1 MTSSSFIPGPLFR
14 GLRNSFTAAL
24 AGACLFLAACGGSAD
39 APPPPEGGPGP
50 VPPTIT
56 QQPADLTVT
65 AGQPAS
71 FTVAASGTAPLAYQ
85 WQRNGAAIAGA
96 TSTTYTIAATVLG
109 DSGAVFRAVVT
120 NVAGSATSNNATL
133 TVVAAAP
140 VLTITQQPAS
150 ISVVAGTAASFTVA
164 ATCSSGTLVIQWQRS
179 QGSGASLTFADIAG
193 ATALTYTLASTV
205 IGDSGAQF
213 RANLSCSGQSA
224 TTSNVATLTVTPP
237 GGVTLSLLPLVGL
250 RDQAEIAFITG
261 IDQDAAGGF
270 TFITGN
276 RIKRLSADLSTITP
290 VAGAN
295 GSGSTDGAAATALFN
310 QPFALTQDSAGIVY
324 VADSGNSTIRR
335 IAIDGTVSTL
345 AGLAGATGT
354 TDGTGSA
361 ARFDSP
367 SGIAIGPDG
376 DLYVAERNSH
386 LIRRVTTA
394 GVVTTYAGSAG
405 SGYLD
410 GAALTAKFNNPFGV
424 AVAANGDVLV
434 GDANNNRIRRIVRNG
449 NVAGPVQTLAGN
461 GTATAA
467 SPDGIG
473 TAAVISSPLGI
484 VVRGNTLTLRDG
496 FGLLRQI
503 DLTTAAVTTLTGSR
517 TLGAGYADGTAT
529 TARIRDS
536 SMGVTG
542 AANGGFMLG
551 DADGLRLVSAAG
563 AVRTIAQTRGIGT
576 TPQGV
581 GVIAQLPFNVGNGR
595 RVDLALDPSG
605 NIIVADVT
613 STTVRRIDPAGVAT
627 FAAGLVGSRSGPID
641 GIGSEAQFF
650 DLWDVI
656 TDSAGVIYVSDGA
669 GSVRRIAANGAV
681 TLFAGSTDFPGGLG
695 YVDGNGAAAR
705 FNFITGLAFGSG
717 GNIFVGDRGNN
728 VIRRIDSA
736 GNVTTYAGVAGQS
749 ARVDGPIATA
759 RFQSPN
765 DVVSGPDGSLYVLD
779 KPDNITGTIRRITP
793 DGASVSTLAGSGGQV
808 RIFTIDAAGTIYYA
822 DDFTTSVLGGLWM
835 LPAGA
840 TTPTRLI
847 QYTNGGV
854 ILGSD
859 PRLTIVDSIVVLGPK
874 RILLAS
880 GGQLLVATLP

>member
-1 MTSSSFIPGPLFR
+1 MISTSL
-14 GLRNSFTAAL
+14 L
-24 AGACLFLAACGGSAD
+24 AGPVFRALHHTVVAACGAAVLVLAGCGGSAD
-39 APPPPEGGPGP
+39 APPPPEGGAQCVAPA
-50 VPPTIT
+50 IT
-56 QQPADLTVT
+56 QQPADTSVT
-65 AGQPAS
+65 AGQNAS
-71 FTVAASGTAPLAYQ
+71 FSVAATGTAPLTYQ
-85 WQRNGAAIAGA
+85 WQRNGVNIAGA
-96 TSTTYTIAATVLG
+96 TTATYAFVTSLA

-120 NVAGSATSNNATL
+120 NCAGSATSSGATL
-133 TVVAAAP
+133 TVTAAAP
-140 VLTITQQPAS
+140 VLTITQQPVS
-150 ISVVAGTAASFTVA
+150 TSVVAGTQATFTVA
-164 ATCSSGTLVIQWQRS
+164 ATCSSGTLGIQWQRGT
-179 QGSGASLTFADIAG
+179 GSEAGLTWTDIAT
-193 ATALTYTLASTV
+193 ATAATYSLATV

-213 RANLSCSGQSA
+213 RAVLNCSGQSV
-224 TTSNVATLTVTPP
+224 TPSNAATLTVTPP
-237 GGVTLSLLPLVGL
+237 GSVTLSLLPLVGL
-250 RDQAEIAFITG
+250 RDQAEIPAITG
-261 IDQDAAGGF
+261 IDQDAGGSF

-276 RIKRLSADLSTITP
+276 RIKRLSADLSTITLI
-290 VAGAN
+290 AGSN
-295 GSGSTDGAAATALFN
+295 GSGSTDGAAATALFS
-310 QPFALTQDSAGIVY
+310 QPFALTQDSVGILY
-324 VADSGNSTIRR
+324 VADSGNNTIRR
-335 IAIDGTVSTL
+335 IAIDGTVNTL
-345 AGLAGATGT
+345 AGLAGSSGT

-361 ARFDSP
+361 ARFNSP

-394 GVVTTYAGSAG
+394 GVVTTYAGSTV
-405 SGYLD
+405 GYLD

-449 NVAGPVQTLAGN
+449 NIAGPVQTLAGD
-461 GTATAA
+461 GTATPA

-473 TAAVISSPLGI
+473 VAAVISSPLGI
-484 VVRGNTLTLRDG
+484 VVRGNALTLRDG

-503 DLTTAAVTTLTGSR
+503 DLTSAAVTTLTGSR
-517 TLGAGYADGTAT
+517 SLGAGYADGTAT
-529 TARIRDS
+529 TARIRDAS
-536 SMGVTG
+536 FGVTG

-551 DADGLRLVSAAG
+551 DDDGLRLVSAVG
-563 AVRTIAQTRGIGT
+563 AVRTIAHGTGAT

-581 GVIAQLPFNVGNGR
+581 GVLAQLPFIVGVGR
-595 RVDLALDPSG
+595 RVDVTVDPSG
-605 NIIVADVT
+605 NIIVADEL

-627 FAAGLVGSRSGPID
+627 FAAGLVGSRDGPID

-650 DLWDVI
+650 GLWDVI
-656 TDSAGVIYVSDGA
+656 TDSAGVIYVSDGV
-669 GSVRRIAANGAV
+669 GSVRRIAANGAT
-681 TLFAGSTDFPGGLG
+681 TLFAGSTVVPGGLG

-736 GNVTTYAGVAGQS
+736 GNVTTYAGVAGQA

-822 DDFTTSVLGGLWM
+822 DDFTTSLLGGLWM

-847 QYTNGGV
+847 QYTNGNV
-854 ILGSD
+854 VLGSN
-859 PRLTIVDSIVVLGPK
+859 PRIGIVDSIAVLGPK

-880 GGQLLVATLP
+880 GSQLLVATLP

>member
-1 MTSSSFIPGPLFR
+1 MISSSL
-14 GLRNSFTAAL
+14 L
-24 AGACLFLAACGGSAD
+24 AGPVFRALHQTVVAACGAAVLVLAGCGGSAD
-39 APPPPEGGPGP
+39 APPPPEGGPP
-50 VPPTIT
+50 QAIAPTIT
-56 QQPADLTVT
+56 QQPTALTVT
-65 AGQPAS
+65 VGQPAS
-71 FTVAASGTAPLAYQ
+71 FTVAATGTAPLAYQ
-85 WQRNGAAIAGA
+85 WQRNGVDIAGA
-96 TSTTYTIAATVLG
+96 TTTTYAIAATVLG
-109 DSGAVFRAVVT
+109 DSGAVFHAVVT

-140 VLTITQQPAS
+140 VLTITQQPANT
-150 ISVVAGTAASFTVA
+150 SVVAGTAASFTVA
-164 ATCSSGTLVIQWQRS
+164 GTCSSGTLVVQWQRS
-179 QGSGASLTFADIAG
+179 QGSGATLTFADIAG
-193 ATALTYTLASTV
+193 ATALTYTLPSTV

-213 RANLSCSGQSA
+213 RANLTCSGQSA
-224 TTSNVATLTVTPP
+224 TTSNAATLTVTPP

-250 RDQAEIAFITG
+250 RDQAEIPAITG
-261 IDQDAAGGF
+261 IDQDAGGSF

-295 GSGSTDGAAATALFN
+295 GSGSADGAAATALFS
-310 QPFALTQDSAGIVY
+310 QPFALTQDSVGILY
-324 VADSGNSTIRR
+324 VADSGNNTIRR

-345 AGLAGATGT
+345 AGLAGSSGT

-361 ARFDSP
+361 ARFNSP

-394 GVVTTYAGSAG
+394 GVVTTYAGSTV
-405 SGYLD
+405 GYLD
-410 GAALTAKFNNPFGV
+410 GTALTAKFNNPFGV

-449 NVAGPVQTLAGN
+449 NVAGPVQTLAGD
-461 GTATAA
+461 GTATPA

-473 TAAVISSPLGI
+473 VAAVISSPLGI
-484 VVRGNTLTLRDG
+484 VVRGNALTLRDG
-496 FGLLRQI
+496 FGLLRQT
-503 DLTTAAVTTLTGSR
+503 DLTSAAVTTLTGSR
-517 TLGAGYADGTAT
+517 SLGAGYADGTAT
-529 TARIRDS
+529 TARIRDAS
-536 SMGVTG
+536 FGVTG

-551 DADGLRLVSAAG
+551 DADGLRLVSAVG
-563 AVRTIAQTRGIGT
+563 AVRTIAHGTGAT
-576 TPQGV
+576 TPLGV
-581 GVIAQLPFNVGNGR
+581 GVLAQLPFIVGVGR
-595 RVDLALDPSG
+595 RVDVTVDPSG
-605 NIIVADVT
+605 NIIVADEL

-627 FAAGLVGSRSGPID
+627 FAAGLVGSRDGPID

-650 DLWDVI
+650 GLWDVI
-656 TDSAGVIYVSDGA
+656 TDSAGVIYVSDGV
-669 GSVRRIAANGAV
+669 GSVRRIAANGAT
-681 TLFAGSTDFPGGLG
+681 TLFAGSTVVPGGLG

-736 GNVTTYAGVAGQS
+736 GNVTTYAGVAGQA

-822 DDFTTSVLGGLWM
+822 DDFTTSLLGGLWM

-847 QYTNGGV
+847 QYTNGNV
-854 ILGSD
+854 VLGSN
-859 PRLTIVDSIVVLGPK
+859 PRIGIVDSIAVLGPK

-880 GGQLLVATLP
+880 GSQLLVATLP

>member
-1 MTSSSFIPGPLFR
+1 MISSASFAGSISR
-14 GLRNSFTAAL
+14 GIRRTL
-24 AGACLFLAACGGSAD
+24 AVTLGAACLVLAACGGSAD

-85 WQRNGAAIAGA
+85 WQRNGVAIAGA
-96 TSTTYTIAATVLG
+96 TTTTYTIAATVLA

-140 VLTITQQPAS
+140 VLTITQQPANTT
-150 ISVVAGTAASFTVA
+150 VVAGTSASFSVA
-164 ATCSSGTLVIQWQRS
+164 ATCSSGTLVVQWQRS
-179 QGSGASLTFADIAG
+179 QGSGANLTFGDVVG
-193 ATALTYTLASTV
+193 ATALSYMFSTV
-205 IGDSGAQF
+205 IGDSGTQF
-213 RANLSCSGQSA
+213 RAMLSCSGQS
-224 TTSNVATLTVTPP
+224 TTASNAATLTVTPP
-237 GGVTLSLLPLVGL
+237 GTVTLSLLPLVGL
-250 RDQAEIAFITG
+250 RDQAEIPAITG
-261 IDQDAAGGF
+261 IDQDASGSF

-276 RIKRLSADLSTITP
+276 RIKRLSADLGTITP
-290 VAGAN
+290 VAGSN
-295 GSGSTDGAAATALFN
+295 GSGSADGAAATATFN
-310 QPFALTQDSAGIVY
+310 QPFALTQDSTGIVY

-335 IAIDGTVSTL
+335 IALDGTVSTL

-367 SGIAIGPDG
+367 SGIALGPDG
-376 DLYVAERNSH
+376 DLYVAERNNH

-394 GVVTTYAGSAG
+394 GVVTTYAGST

-410 GAALTAKFNNPFGV
+410 AAAPLTAKFNNPFGV

-434 GDANNNRIRRIVRNG
+434 GDVGNNRIRRIVRNG

-461 GTATAA
+461 GTATPA

-473 TAAVISSPLGI
+473 AAAVISSPYGI

-503 DLTTAAVTTLTGSR
+503 DLTSAAVTTLTGSR
-517 TLGAGYADGTAT
+517 TLGEGYADGTST
-529 TARIRDS
+529 TARIRGGS
-536 SMGVTG
+536 LGVTG

-563 AVRTIAQTRGIGT
+563 AVLTLAQTRGIST

-581 GVIAQLPFNVGNGR
+581 GVIAQLPFNVGGGR
-595 RVDLALDPSG
+595 RVDLTLDPAG
-605 NIIVADVT
+605 NIVVADEV
-613 STTVRRIDPAGVAT
+613 SMTVRRIDPAGVAS
-627 FAAGLVGSRSGPID
+627 FAAGLVAGRSGPID
-641 GIGSEAQFF
+641 GVGSEAQFF

-656 TDSAGVIYVSDGA
+656 TDSAGVIYVSDGG
-669 GSVRRIAANGAV
+669 GSVRRIDANNAT

-695 YVDGNGAAAR
+695 YVDGNGANAR
-705 FNFITGLAFGSG
+705 FNFITGLAFSG

-728 VIRRIDSA
+728 VIRRIDPA

-779 KPDNITGTIRRITP
+779 KPNNITGTIRRITP
-793 DGASVSTLAGSGGQV
+793 DGSSVSTLAGSGGLV
-808 RIFTIDAAGTIYYA
+808 RIFTIDSAGTIYYA
-822 DDFTTSVLGGLWM
+822 DDFTSSGGLWM
-835 LPAGA
+835 LPAGG
-840 TTPTRLI
+840 TVPTLLI
-847 QYTNGGV
+847 PYSTSAGV
-854 ILGSD
+854 ILGAN
-859 PRLTIVDSIVVLGPK
+859 PRLAIVDSIVVLGPK

>member
-1 MTSSSFIPGPLFR
+1 MTATTSFAGPIFR
-14 GLRNSFTAAL
+14 GLRQTFAAAL
-24 AGACLFLAACGGSAD
+24 GAACLLLAGCGGSAD
-39 APPPPEGGPGP
+39 APPPPEGSPP
-50 VPPTIT
+50 QAVAPTIT

-71 FTVAASGTAPLAYQ
+71 FTVAATGTAPLAYQ
-85 WQRNGAAIAGA
+85 WQRNGVAIAGA
-96 TSTTYTIAATVLG
+96 TTTTYTIAATVLG

-140 VLTITQQPAS
+140 VLTITQQPANT
-150 ISVVAGTAASFTVA
+150 SVVAGTSASFSVA
-164 ATCSSGTLVIQWQRS
+164 ATCSSGTLLVQWQRS
-179 QGSGASLTFADIAG
+179 SGSGAALSFADIAG
-193 ATALTYTLASTV
+193 ATALSYTFSTV
-205 IGDSGAQF
+205 IGDSAVQF
-213 RANLSCSGQSA
+213 RAVLSCSGQS
-224 TTSNVATLTVTPP
+224 TTPSNAATLTVTPP
-237 GGVTLSLLPLVGL
+237 GTVTLSLLPLVGL
-250 RDQAEIAFITG
+250 RDQAEIPAITG
-261 IDQDAAGGF
+261 IDQDPSGSF

-276 RIKRLSADLSTITP
+276 RIKRLSADLGTVTP

-295 GSGSTDGAAATALFN
+295 GSGSTDGAAAAALFN

-324 VADSGNSTIRR
+324 IADSGNSTVRR
-335 IAIDGTVSTL
+335 IALDGTVSTL
-345 AGLAGATGT
+345 AGLAGASGT

-367 SGIAIGPDG
+367 VGIAIGPDG
-376 DLYVAERNSH
+376 DLYVADRNSH
-386 LIRRVTTA
+386 LIRRVTPA

-410 GAALTAKFNNPFGV
+410 GAPLTAKFDNPFGV

-461 GTATAA
+461 GTATPA

-473 TAAVISSPLGI
+473 TAAVIARPLGI
-484 VVRGNTLTLRDG
+484 VVRGNVLTLRDQV
-496 FGLLRQI
+496 GLLRQI
-503 DLTTAAVTTLTGSR
+503 DLTSAAVTTLTGSR
-517 TLGAGYADGTAT
+517 SLGSGYADGTTT

-536 SMGVTG
+536 SLGVTG

-551 DADGLRLVSAAG
+551 DDDGLRLVSAAG
-563 AVRTIAQTRGIGT
+563 AVRTIAHANAST
-576 TPQGV
+576 TALGV
-581 GVIAQLPFNVGNGR
+581 GVLAQLPFIVGVNR
-595 RVDLALDPSG
+595 RVDLAVDPAG
-605 NIIVADVT
+605 NIVVADVN
-613 STTVRRIDPAGVAT
+613 SMTVRRIDPAGVAT

-656 TDSAGVIYVSDGA
+656 TDSSGVTYVSDG
-669 GSVRRIAANGAV
+669 GSSVHRIDANGAT
-681 TLFAGSTDFPGGLG
+681 TLFAGSANFPGGLG
-695 YVDGNGAAAR
+695 YVDGNRTAAR
-705 FNFITGLAFGSG
+705 FNFITGLAFGAG
-717 GNIFVGDRGNN
+717 GNLFVADRGNS
-728 VIRRIDSA
+728 VIRRIDPA

-749 ARVDGPIATA
+749 ALVDGPIATA

-765 DVVSGPDGSLYVLD
+765 DIVLGPDGSLYVLD
-779 KPDNITGTIRRITP
+779 KPNNIVGSIRRIAA
-793 DGASVSTLAGSGGQV
+793 DGSSVATLVGSGGQV
-808 RIFTIDAAGTIYYA
+808 RMFTIDSAGTIYYT
-822 DDFTTSVLGGLWM
+822 DDFTSQELGGLWM

-840 TTPTRLI
+840 TVPTRLI
-847 QYTNGGV
+847 QYGFNTGV
-854 ILGSD
+854 VLGSS
-859 PRLTIVDSIVVLGPK
+859 PRLSLVDSIVVLGPK